1 MIWDIYSWLDLSRWT
16 ERLSR
21 GLLTSKIGSSVRSA
35 KLRKLQNFRK
45 QPFGNGGYS
54 TLSKIVFLS
63 SFSFIFV
70 AKISHAGFPA
80 VGLSSKCRL
89 QRGVVLSQA
98 NLSRSGPLV
107 RVAPHWNLGVIID
120 SLCGHFSRKS
130 FTGTL
135 FILNFCLY
143 HMVRKKIT
151 FHPHNFNLVDSL
163 AWNYTFSN
171 KKTWKLLIV

>member
-1 MIWDIYSWLDLSRWT
+1 MIWDIYSRLDLSRWT

-54 TLSKIVFLS
+54 TLS
-63 SFSFIFV
+63 FIFV
-70 AKISHAGFPA
+70 AKTSHAGFPA

-98 NLSRSGPLV
+98 NLSRSGPLA

-120 SLCGHFSRKS
+120 SLCGHFSPKS

-151 FHPHNFNLVDSL
+151 FHSHNFNLVDSL